1 MSPDNHAGMRL
12 AWWLYAVPVDVSSWV
27 QSMPYSEDTTSHPP
41 TANSSCPPFSA
52 VQSMLRSE
60 DSISHPPTPDSSCS
74 PCPVEKTL
82 FHTFQLLFLPA
93 LPFSAGQSTP
103 CWEDTTSYPPT
114 PISSFPPLFCNV
126 PWTLGWGGWGGKLI
140 DMSQH
145 YEHLHL
151 HWLFPITKRSVC
163 DQSWEQH

>member
-1 MSPDNHAGMRL
+1 MLECD
-12 AWWLYAVPVDVSSWV
+12 WLDHLMHCQWVWVPEFNPCPV
-27 QSMPYSEDTTSHPP
+27 QKTLFHT
-41 TANSSCPPFSA
+41 
-52 VQSMLRSE
+52 LL
-60 DSISHPPTPDSSCS
+60 TPNFSCS

-82 FHTFQLLFLPA
+82 LHTFQLLFLPA

-114 PISSFPPLFCNV
+114 PISSFPPFSCNV

-145 YEHLHL
+145 SEHLICIGF
-151 HWLFPITKRSVC
+151 FPSQKEASVTKVES
-163 DQSWEQH
+163 STNLGINKY

>member
-12 AWWLYAVPVDVSSWV
+12 AWSSYAVPVGVSSWV
-27 QSMPYSEDTTSHPP
+27 QSMPRSEDT
-41 TANSSCPPFSA
+41 
-52 VQSMLRSE
+52 
-60 DSISHPPTPDSSCS
+60 ISHPPTPNSSCS

-82 FHTFQLLFLPA
+82 LHTFQLLFLPA

-114 PISSFPPLFCNV
+114 PISSFPPFSCNV

-145 YEHLHL
+145 SEHLICIGF
-151 HWLFPITKRSVC
+151 FPSQKEASVTKVES
-163 DQSWEQH
+163 STNLGINKY